1 MAYFTV
7 KCYIFAETRLN
18 EERLQSVWLE
28 DLLNIMGGTFSLELL
43 TPLWLLSVFRKVV
56 KKIQCIQSQLNSL
69 GLACTAEDIGP
80 VLASSSLI
88 ENSDSALATEIKD
101 CQGKMHFYFEKRVVG
116 LLFTLLIHDLWGK
129 PGRACGKCIQALQHI
144 WPANKAFVIFMKG
157 HCFTLCAVWQIWK
170 QMLR

>member
-18 EERLQSVWLE
+18 EEWLRSVWLE

-56 KKIQCIQSQLNSL
+56 KKVQCIHSQLNSL

-101 CQGKMHFYFEKRVVG
+101 CQGKMQFYFEKRVVG
-116 LLFTLLIHDLWGK
+116 LLFTFSSLYLYMIFGK
-129 PGRACGKCIQALQHI
+129 AQQSM
-144 WPANKAFVIFMKG
+144 W
-157 HCFTLCAVWQIWK
+157 
-170 QMLR
+170 